1 MDLVVDASV
10 IVKWFVEEDGTD
22 QALLVRDDFVAE
34 DLEVHVP
41 SHVAYE
47 VLNAVR
53 FNPDETEERVLQI
66 QAALDR
72 YGLIVHPLREELG
85 RRAVHVAYAK
95 GLTVY
100 DSAYLALSQVLGLKL
115 LTADETLGRAAGP
128 SALLLRDYE
137 PVAEP

>member
-10 IVKWFVEEDGTD
+10 VVKWFIAEDGTE

-34 DLEVHVP
+34 DLELHVP
-41 SHVAYE
+41 SHVPYE

-53 FNPDETEERVLQI
+53 FNPDESEERVLQV

-72 YGLIVHPLREELG
+72 YGFMVHPLRDEFG

-95 GLTVY
+95 GLTMY
-100 DSAYLALSQVLGLKL
+100 DSAYLALSQMLGLKL
-115 LTADETLGRAAGP
+115 LTADEALGRAAGS

-137 PVAEP
+137 PVRQE